1 VTSVGFTAPRVPR
14 IVFGAGSFDRLG
26 VEVSAFGRRVLLLT
40 GARSLRGS
48 PWWPRLQAQLDGADL
63 TRWEVAVDGE
73 PSPELVDE
81 LVLSH
86 RSRRVEVVL
95 AVGGGSV
102 LDAGKAVAG
111 LLRAE
116 TTLLD
121 HLEVVGRGLPYRG
134 PAVPLVAVPTTA
146 GTGSETTM
154 NAVVSRC
161 GPGGFKRS
169 FRDEELVARVA
180 VVDPELL
187 AGVPPHLMAAQG
199 MDAFTQ
205 LLESYLSVRAAP
217 LSEALAWSGLE
228 AFAAGFWDALA
239 GGEGDV
245 TRLGRSRL
253 SYAAMVSG
261 ITLAQVG
268 LGAVH
273 GLAAPLGAFHPVPH
287 GVACGTLAAE
297 ATRVNL
303 AALRGRLP
311 GSPALERYARV
322 GRLLAGDGGL
332 PEGAAAERLVEV
344 LREWTDRLD
353 LPRLSAFGVTSSDLD
368 RVVADSRGSSM
379 RTNPVVL
386 EDGELGEILRARL

>member
-1 VTSVGFTAPRVPR
+1 MTPVGFTAPRVPR

-26 VEVSAFGRRVLLLT
+26 AEVSALGRRVLLLT

-81 LVLSH
+81 AVLCH
-86 RSRRVEVVL
+86 RGRRVEVVL

-121 HLEVVGRGLPYRG
+121 HLEAVGRGLPYRG

-146 GTGSETTM
+146 GTGSEATM
-154 NAVVSRC
+154 NAVVSRR

-169 FRDEELVARVA
+169 FRDEGLVARVA
-180 VVDPELL
+180 VVDPELI

-205 LLESYLSVRAAP
+205 LLESYVSVRATP
-217 LSEALAWSGLE
+217 LSDALAWSGLE

-239 GGEGDV
+239 GGEGDAARSGRA
-245 TRLGRSRL
+245 RLA
-253 SYAAMVSG
+253 YAALVSG

-268 LGAVH
+268 LGVVH
-273 GLAAPLGAFHPVPH
+273 GLAAPLGAFHPVAH
-287 GVACGTLAAE
+287 GVACGTLVAE

-303 AALRGRLP
+303 AALRARLP
-311 GSPALERYARV
+311 TSPALERYARV
-322 GRLLAGDGGL
+322 GRLLAGGGAL
-332 PEGAAAERLVEV
+332 PEVAAAERLVEV

-353 LPRLSAFGVTSSDLD
+353 LPRLSAFGVTPGDL
-368 RVVADSRGSSM
+368 RRIVADSRGSSM
-379 RTNPVVL
+379 RTNPAVL